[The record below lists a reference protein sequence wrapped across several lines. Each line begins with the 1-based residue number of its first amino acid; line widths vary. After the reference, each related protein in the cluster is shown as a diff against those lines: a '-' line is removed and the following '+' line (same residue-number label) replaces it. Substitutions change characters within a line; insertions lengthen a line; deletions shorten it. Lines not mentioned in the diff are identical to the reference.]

1 MDIAAIVVCMKP
13 AGVLGLILIIL
24 GGIAVAYEGSF
35 SAQFD
40 SPTAG
45 YVSTASAWP
54 SATSNRFALPPA
66 LTVSGLL
73 GGIVL
78 VIAGYKREAI

>member
-1 MDIAAIVVCMKP
+1 MKP

-35 SAQFD
+35 SAYLDPQ
-40 SPTAG
+40 G
-45 YVSTASAWP
+45 VEYLSTSSSWP
-54 SATSNRFALPPA
+54 SASTGRFALPPA

-73 GGIVL
+73 GGLVL
-78 VIAGYKREAI
+78 VIAGYKREMI